1 MDANI
6 PRKPM
11 ASLFTSYFTRL
22 THVGYIK
29 YIDLK
34 QAQIP
39 MEKCFIPSMVVLSP
53 KLQYSSI
60 VFITTLETNILNV
73 VVHF

>member
-1 MDANI
+1 MEANI
-6 PRKPM
+6 PGKPM
-11 ASLFTSYFTRL
+11 ASSIINYFTRL
-22 THVGYIK
+22 AHVGYFK
-29 YIDLK
+29 YIDVK

-39 MEKCFIPSMVVLSP
+39 IAKCFITSIVVVSP

-60 VFITTLETNILNV
+60 VFITTAKTNILNV